1 MCKSQKNKKE
11 KKKKKPSDTA
21 SLNLLD
27 GTSTGGVE
35 TMAASLRASVP
46 MIKSTNQKSEHKIPI
61 FEG

>member
-11 KKKKKPSDTA
+11 KKNQLSDTA

-27 GTSTGGVE
+27 GTSTAGVE
-35 TMAASLRASVP
+35 TMAASLCASVP